1 MDVFVKIFGGGVLVI
16 GALFL
21 TIILG
26 TLMGG
31 VAGWTIGLVFT
42 DTIAALKQ
50 ALGLAVTDFELG
62 AMLGFVGG
70 FFRASVSKSD

>member
-1 MDVFVKIFGGGVLVI
+1 MDIFAKIFGGGVLVI
-16 GALFL
+16 GGLFFI
-21 TIILG
+21 IILG

-31 VAGWTIGLVFT
+31 VAGWAVGMVFT

-50 ALGLAVTDFELG
+50 ALGVVVTDFELG